1 MSTRQST
8 PAVSRRSYTSLA
20 SFGVVFYKYEYAL
33 NPQTLVEQ
41 GTLKPYGINVDCSPG
56 RILYENGKKIV
67 PPQGNF
73 PPILVYSFDDI
84 APVAPLTSYMVGVF
98 DPQSG
103 LNGYINP
110 NAPVFAIN
118 STDKPVYLNADAG
131 RAPLTDIPNLG
142 NSVLTRGSVLALIN
156 DISNDIPLPNYVG
169 VAFPGVD
176 SLNLQNQGILG
187 GPYALAISEGLSN
200 LVSTSLACGEGGDRA
215 TTSWAGMYSNGN
227 LHFTGNLYAKNIC
240 GSVTLVNGTSGPIAV
255 QAGTSNALVYLTY
268 RTFALSVGGSGLGL
282 LTYVLSGNTLTINST
297 NANDISV
304 VNWLIVN
311 DRI

>member
-1 MSTRQST
+1 
-8 PAVSRRSYTSLA
+8 
-20 SFGVVFYKYEYAL
+20 
-33 NPQTLVEQ
+33 
-41 GTLKPYGINVDCSPG
+41 
-56 RILYENGKKIV
+56 
-67 PPQGNF
+67 
-73 PPILVYSFDDI
+73 
-84 APVAPLTSYMVGVF
+84 MVGVF

-131 RAPLTDIPNLG
+131 RTPLTNIPNLG

-156 DISNDIPLPNYVG
+156 DESSNQVPLPNYVG

-176 SLNLQNQGILG
+176 SVNLDNNNQGILG

-200 LVSTSLACGEGGDRA
+200 DVLTSVACGEGGNRE
-215 TTSWAGMYSNGN
+215 TTRWAGMYSNGN

-240 GSVTLVNGTSGPIAV
+240 GSVTLVNGTSGPITV

-282 LTYVLSGNTLTINST
+282 LTYELNGNILTINST
-297 NANDISV
+297 NANDVSV